1 MMFWIGWSSSVS
13 NRRSRLVTIPT
24 TRQPGAT
31 TGSPEMRCCWVS
43 FSTSRTVMSSEIV
56 IGSLTMPLSKRL
68 TFVTSAACARGDMF
82 LWMMPIPP
90 SWAMAIASRAS
101 VTVSMAEDT
110 TGMLRP
116 MLRVSRVLRLTSRGR
131 TVEWAGTRRTSSKV
145 KAFSTTRMSYPFR
158 TKPALYAGGCKPPTN
173 PCVSRLTLQRKTRK
187 LPRPPASR
195 NVRKTMSLKYCA
207 AVLLLI
213 APGFAGAQI
222 NKCLDAGGKVVA
234 YGSECPAGTRPEAT
248 NIKNQPSAAPAPS
261 QKSAADLDAEFR
273 KRRVQQQESAAEAQ
287 KKSADAA
294 DRKRA
299 CE

>member
-101 VTVSMAEDT
+101 VTVSMADDT

-116 MLRVSRVLRLTSRGR
+116 MPRVNRVLRLTSRGR

-187 LPRPPASR
+187 LPRR
-195 NVRKTMSLKYCA
+195 RQEERRGYDELEILC
-207 AVLLLI
+207 
-213 APGFAGAQI
+213 
-222 NKCLDAGGKVVA
+222 
-234 YGSECPAGTRPEAT
+234 R
-248 NIKNQPSAAPAPS
+248 SA
-261 QKSAADLDAEFR
+261 
-273 KRRVQQQESAAEAQ
+273 
-287 KKSADAA
+287 AA
-294 DRKRA
+294 DRAGLRRRA
-299 CE
+299 DQQVFGRGRQSRRLRQRVPPRHASRSDEYQEPAVRDACARAEVDG